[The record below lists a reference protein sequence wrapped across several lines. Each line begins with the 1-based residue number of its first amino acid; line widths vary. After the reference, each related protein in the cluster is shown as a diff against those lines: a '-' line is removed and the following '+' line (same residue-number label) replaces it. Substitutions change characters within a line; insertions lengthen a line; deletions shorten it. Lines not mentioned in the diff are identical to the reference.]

1 MKYIL
6 CLVLAIASITAVGQ
20 DNKPVRCEATLS
32 TTNTQ
37 CTAIAKITTPD
48 GKHYCT
54 RHNPDKPKCK
64 AITKKGLPCQNA
76 PVKGGDKCSKHYFQE
91 TA

>member
-6 CLVLAIASITAVGQ
+6 CLFLAIASITAVGQ
-20 DNKPVRCEATLS
+20 DKKPERCEAVLTDK
-32 TTNTQ
+32 TQ
-37 CTAIAKITTPD
+37 CTAIAKITTQD

-64 AITKKGLPCQNA
+64 GTTKKGLPCQTP